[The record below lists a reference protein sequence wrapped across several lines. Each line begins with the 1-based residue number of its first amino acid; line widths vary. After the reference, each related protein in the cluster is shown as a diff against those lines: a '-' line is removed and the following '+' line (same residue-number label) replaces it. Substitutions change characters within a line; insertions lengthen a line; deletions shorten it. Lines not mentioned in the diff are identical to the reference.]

1 MNLHAS
7 HFEYSN
13 PTPGRYSNLVRSL
26 QGAAKNPILLPVSL
40 TRHILVVDDDADLRH
55 MVAEYLSGYDL
66 RVTGA
71 PDGSAMRSVMAR
83 EVVDLILL
91 DLKLPSEDGMH
102 LARELRETS
111 SVPIIILTG
120 RNDDVDRILGLEL
133 GADDYLTKP
142 FNLRELLARI
152 RTILRRTQAHQLAQ
166 HPARTPRALRFAG
179 WELDMRS
186 RRLVSGDG
194 VRAELTHAEFSL
206 LAAFLGAPKRI
217 LSREKLLELSRSP
230 EDDAVDRS
238 IDVQILRLRR
248 KIESDPSRPKLLLT
262 QRGAGYFFDSQVEA
276 VV

>member
-1 MNLHAS
+1 
-7 HFEYSN
+7 
-13 PTPGRYSNLVRSL
+13 L
-26 QGAAKNPILLPVSL
+26 QGAVKNSILSL
-40 TRHILVVDDDADLRH
+40 VNITRHILVVDDDADLRR

-66 RVTGA
+66 RVTDA
-71 PDGSAMRSVMAR
+71 PDGTAMREVMAR

-91 DLKLPSEDGMH
+91 DLKLSSEDGMH

-120 RNDDVDRILGLEL
+120 RNDDVDRILSLEL

-152 RTILRRTQAHQLAQ
+152 RTILRRTQAHSLTEQQ
-166 HPARTPRALRFAG
+166 ARSPRALRFGG

-217 LSREKLLELSRSP
+217 LSREKLLQLSRSP
-230 EDDAVDRS
+230 DDDAVDRS

-262 QRGAGYFFDSQVEA
+262 QRGAGYFFDSQVET